1 MEARSLGVWVL
12 TSKDGLMQNRYRLYR
27 LGWLIAIVLIV
38 VVGGIWLRD
47 SPVFAIKHVN
57 VEGATGQDADRLR
70 SALTDAAMDMTALHV
85 RKDELETVAEPY
97 PTVASISVSRKL
109 PNTLTIKI
117 QSREPVAAIVVGE
130 TRQAVAA
137 DGVLLRGVK
146 TGSVPIVRLEGLPTG
161 DRITGGKALAAIR
174 VLGAVPKPLRPKIRE
189 LTFTEHGI
197 VVTLIEGP
205 EIRFGDSSR
214 PNAKWLAAARVLAD
228 KSSEG
233 TGYVDVGLPE
243 RPAAGGL
250 EDPST
255 QRDPRAGNETELPE
269 SAADQ
274 ATTSPPVT
282 DAAQG
287 AVDTDSE

>member
-1 MEARSLGVWVL
+1 
-12 TSKDGLMQNRYRLYR
+12 MQNRDRMYR
-27 LGWLIAIVLIV
+27 LGWLVAIVLIL

-57 VEGATGQDADRLR
+57 VEGATGQEAEHLR
-70 SALTDAAMDMTALHV
+70 AALTDAAMDMTALHV

-117 QSREPVAAIVVGE
+117 KSREPVAAIVVGE
-130 TRQAVAA
+130 SRLAVAA

-146 TGSVPIVRLEGLPTG
+146 TAGVPIVRLEGLPTG
-161 DRITGGKALAAIR
+161 DRVTGGKGLDAIKI
-174 VLGAVPKPLRPKIRE
+174 LGAAPRALRPKIRE
-189 LTFTEHGI
+189 LSFTENGI
-197 VVTLIEGP
+197 VVALIEGP

-228 KSSEG
+228 KSSVG
-233 TGYVDVGLPE
+233 ASYVDVGLPE

-255 QRDPRAGNETELPE
+255 QRDPRVGNEAELPE
-269 SAADQ
+269 SATGQ
-274 ATTSPPVT
+274 ATTTPQAT
-282 DAAQG
+282 DPALEH
-287 AVDTDSE
+287 TEPDSQ